1 MRIRTMVAGGAL
13 VIGALLGLAVP
24 AVAAPGVC
32 TVPPGTQVSQNAHL
46 PGPNAG
52 PNSATQWTVAPGA
65 PNTPGQQ
72 VKNLCINPVVPTTP
86 PALPAAP

>member
-1 MRIRTMVAGGAL
+1 MRIRTILAGGAL

-24 AVAAPGVC
+24 AVAAPGAC
-32 TVPPGTQVSQNAHL
+32 TVAPGTQVSQNAHL

-52 PNSATQWTVAPGA
+52 PNSATVWDTAEGA

-72 VKNLCINPVVPTTP
+72 VKNLCINPAPTV
-86 PALPAAP
+86 APVAP